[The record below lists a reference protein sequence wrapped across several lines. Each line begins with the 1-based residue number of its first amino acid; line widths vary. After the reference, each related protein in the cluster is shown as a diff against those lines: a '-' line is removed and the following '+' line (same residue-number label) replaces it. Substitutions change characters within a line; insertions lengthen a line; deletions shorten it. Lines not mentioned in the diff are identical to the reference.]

1 MKMITLDDT
10 LRSLKEMRHEIVLE
24 ESVRAG
30 AERSLRRMLE
40 LSA

>member
-10 LRSLKEMRHEIVLE
+10 LRSLTEMRFPIELE